1 MSRNK
6 LEGKPKL
13 PKVLTYM
20 VASFRTWLSAHPGRI
35 EGGMG
40 GTIPRTPNH
49 YWGAEWLRG
58 TPKSPN
64 NVQVLSSIQ
73 WICFRKTSGS
83 NIGAP
88 NLRHL
93 TSWHPCQCLSCWFM
107 RSLCEVCN
115 NAIIAKHCELERH
128 NWQQKHSDKTKE
140 LFAFSLM

>member
-49 YWGAEWLRG
+49 YWGAE
-58 TPKSPN
+58 
-64 NVQVLSSIQ
+64 
-73 WICFRKTSGS
+73 
-83 NIGAP
+83 
-88 NLRHL
+88 
-93 TSWHPCQCLSCWFM
+93 
-107 RSLCEVCN
+107 
-115 NAIIAKHCELERH
+115 
-128 NWQQKHSDKTKE
+128 
-140 LFAFSLM
+140 